1 MEYCVY
7 KHTSPDGRVYIG
19 ITSQK
24 PEARWQ
30 NGNGYKGNTYF
41 TRSIKKHGWENF
53 KHEILYI
60 GLSVEDAKQIEINL
74 IATYQS
80 NKRKFG
86 YNISSGGESSAGR
99 HISEKQKRIISE
111 ANKGKIV
118 SAETRARLSMAS
130 RKTWSN
136 PEFVQ
141 HMREINTGEKNPVY
155 GRRMTD
161 ADKIK
166 RKAKSVIQYNKDG
179 TFAAEYISIHEAN
192 SKTGVHRGDI
202 AKCCEGIY
210 KQAGGYVWKYKA
222 KINGE

>member
-30 NGNGYKGNTYF
+30 SGNGYKGNTYF
-41 TRSIKKHGWENF
+41 TRSIKKHGWEKF
-53 KHEILYI
+53 THEILYT
-60 GLSVEDAKQIEINL
+60 GLTAEEAKETEISL
-74 IATYQS
+74 IFEYQS

-86 YNISSGGESSAGR
+86 YNISSGGESKAGT
-99 HISEKQKRIISE
+99 HISERQKRIISE

-118 SAETRARLSMAS
+118 SEETRKKLSAS
-130 RKTWSN
+130 SKRTWSN
-136 PEFVQ
+136 PEYVK
-141 HMREINTGEKNPVY
+141 HMREINTGENNPVY
-155 GRRMTD
+155 GRKMTD
-161 ADKIK
+161 EDKIK
-166 RKAKSVIQYNKDG
+166 RKAKSVIQYTKEG
-179 TFAAEYISIHEAN
+179 EFVAEYISIRDAN

-202 AKCCEGIY
+202 SKCCKEIF
-210 KQAGGYVWKYKA
+210 KQAGGYVWKYRD